1 MAGALAQRMKK
12 TGRLGAAYFCRHND
26 GTRND
31 PRNLLGT
38 IACQLCDCNS
48 EYSSRMGGEDG
59 VKMFLANSS
68 LGIQELCT
76 KLLEEPL
83 SKCSPFQR
91 KLVVIDALDETEY
104 KSREDFICLI
114 KERFLWLPEWLVF
127 FITSRPE
134 DMLQSRLEKYN
145 PCVRIC
151 AGNSEQRSVYWEHEQ
166 DIQRFLESRVD
177 FSRLPYSAEDVTKL
191 CNGLFLHAFYIA
203 KELNGLLRLGKIGKL
218 SVLLPGDLDDFF
230 QKNLQRVHGKVGADL
245 YSKLLGC
252 IITAPFPLP
261 VSFISFVLCSEM
273 SDLDEQEV
281 IDAVSQFVVMQ
292 KTVTFLHNL
301 IPTWLKNKTKAKKLY
316 IDKKC
321 ASEYLRGIFK
331 EILSAV
337 VNNVEARPFVT
348 SELRAFVVCF
358 GGRFLCQHGEKDSLK
373 LVFSCL
379 TSYHFL
385 EERIRSGRM
394 GIYHLLKDLHLA
406 ASSLGVD
413 EEHEKFILQE
423 ISLAIEGDVHVLV
436 ESPHLL
442 HSCIR
447 NAADVVLRNVTIPQ
461 VSAACLRVEWKVCDN
476 SIHEILSECSC
487 FATAS
492 DTNTV
497 AVASGRSLLFVDV
510 SQLQIVGGPFEISQ
524 DTIARIVNLE
534 FYSDDKFVFFG
545 RLDKWF
551 SVQRKCVEDFPQFSG
566 NVVHYE
572 WGFIIPY
579 SQYIV
584 VKRNLLPFPLLCT
597 HRCIRELLALWA
609 IREIVEC
616 REEIRTCSFDYVLN
630 KTYLNATKVRIGR
643 QTRRLLKFLGVDLK
657 LRDADETLAPEDPIC
672 YYCCRLKELTKANEE
687 SCLASVRHLIIELYP
702 VIYRYQVWNLQT
714 GRSLLEDVFQ
724 QEVELNSFTYFCHLT
739 TAFDDWKIAMKYS
752 VVDRP
757 VSVCNIAVTAVL
769 SSLRLELDPMLY
781 LGQLVTRVDQL
792 STKLGFPLQ
801 LEDYGREVVQ
811 WMRRMRFGVLK
822 KKEEQRYRETAQEL
836 DELIEMSQNLTR
848 EEEIVLN
855 QKLELIPFR
864 SLCPEFPISLLDY
877 LFKSDCLT
885 RFPKGFLNLF
895 DNNNLFA
902 FGLSPGQKWIVTH
915 TSDCFGKKE
924 IEVKEFRGNKVY
936 TIACE
941 RFTFTNDDL
950 FLIYTTNS
958 GSLHALSLQ
967 KGIVYTSVSGRDLVS
982 LTTKGQ
988 FGYLF
993 RRGLEDKAVFLTNIF
1008 SPLKFFPRVHV
1019 KKPGL
1024 DRFIAVNFISSD
1036 TLLAAS
1042 SDSTF
1047 TLWKLTE
1054 DKMHATFKSVPEL
1067 YSKSAGAAERPSVTK
1082 KCVFS
1087 LDGKLIAFQ
1096 QETRI
1101 DLHCASES
1109 GGFHCTVFE
1118 AECGVTDACVK
1129 FSADGSLLLIC
1140 IQGYLPR
1147 PHFYVW
1153 DVRKQVMC
1161 DSFKSPGLLTVDC
1174 FCLSSDADKLVLCGG
1189 YYEIEIWEFNKH
1201 PCRRLLKTL
1210 EVERFY
1216 RSVSFSQCT
1225 VSLDNEL
1232 LVCCIGNL
1240 IYLYSLS
1247 VANVHSSRRIL
1258 QGHLGKIEFCR
1269 FLKVN
1274 RYLISYA
1281 VDGMVFLWD
1290 LTESKAIAFTR
1301 IKQGEEKIASMA
1313 LSPEEDRLVCFFT
1326 SDRVCIIELCKLE
1339 SALSPMTKGKVGTT
1353 ERTVQPTKRIT
1364 STANTPTSSLE
1375 DYKSETSKN
1384 SDLEEDFYDIP
1395 EDYFFESDESD

>member
-1 MAGALAQRMKK
+1 MKK
-12 TGRLGAAYFCRHND
+12 TGRLAAAYFCRHND

-59 VKMFLANSS
+59 VKMFLANSG
-68 LGIQELCT
+68 LGVQELCT

-83 SKCSPFQR
+83 SMCSTLQR

-114 KERFLWLPEWLVF
+114 KDRFPRFPKQLVF

-245 YSKLLGC
+245 YRKLLGC

-301 IPTWLKNKTKAKKLY
+301 IPAWLTNKRKAKKLY

-331 EILSAV
+331 EILSAI
-337 VNNVEARPFVT
+337 VNNVEARPVV
-348 SELRAFVVCF
+348 SELRAFVVRF

-373 LVFSCL
+373 LVFRCL

-385 EERIRSGRM
+385 EERIRSGKM
-394 GIYHLLKDLHLA
+394 GIYHLIKDLHLA
-406 ASSLGVD
+406 ARSFGVE

-447 NAADVVLRNVTIPQ
+447 NASDVVLRNVTIPQ

-476 SIHEILSECSC
+476 SIQEILSECSC

-572 WGFIIPY
+572 WGFLIPY

-584 VKRNLLPFPLLCT
+584 VKRNQLPFPLLYT
-597 HRCIRELLALWA
+597 QRCIRELLALWA
-609 IREIVEC
+609 IREIDEC
-616 REEIRTCSFDYVLN
+616 REEIRTCSFDDVL
-630 KTYLNATKVRIGR
+630 KQTYKNTTEIRIGR
-643 QTRRLLKFLGVDLK
+643 QTRRLLELLGVDLK
-657 LRDADETLAPEDPIC
+657 LHDCADETLASEDPIC
-672 YYCCRLKELTKANEE
+672 YYCCRLKELTKADEE
-687 SCLASVRHLIIELYP
+687 SCLASVRRLIIELYS

-757 VSVCNIAVTAVL
+757 VSVCNIAVTAAL
-769 SSLRLELDPMLY
+769 SSLRLELDPMVY
-781 LGQLVTRVDQL
+781 LGQLVTRVDEL

-801 LEDYGREVVQ
+801 LEDYEREVVQ

-822 KKEEQRYRETAQEL
+822 KKEEQRFRETAQEL

-848 EEEIVLN
+848 EGEIVLN
-855 QKLELIPFR
+855 QKLKLIPFR

-877 LFKSDCLT
+877 LFKSDSLT
-885 RFPKGFLNLF
+885 RFPKGLLNLF
-895 DNNNLFA
+895 GNNNLFA
-902 FGLSPGQKWIVTH
+902 FGLSPGQKWIVMNGLNKITV
-915 TSDCFGKKE
+915 KK
-924 IEVKEFRGNKVY
+924 FRGNEVY
-936 TIACE
+936 RIKCE

-950 FLIYTTNS
+950 FLIYTTDS
-958 GSLHALSLQ
+958 GSLHVLSL
-967 KGIVYTSVSGRDLVS
+967 KKDIVYTSVSDRDLFS
-982 LTTKGQ
+982 FTTKGQ

-993 RRGLEDKAVFLTNIF
+993 RKGLEDKAVFLTNMF
-1008 SPLKFFPRVHV
+1008 TPLKFFPRVHV

-1036 TLLAAS
+1036 TLLAVS

-1054 DKMHATFKSVPEL
+1054 DKVHATFKSVPEL
-1067 YSKSAGAAERPSVTK
+1067 YSKTAGAAANPSVTK
-1082 KCVFS
+1082 ECVFS
-1087 LDGKLIAFQ
+1087 PDGKLIAFQ

-1101 DLHCASES
+1101 DLHCASEFS
-1109 GGFHCTVFE
+1109 GFHCTVFE
-1118 AECGVTDACVK
+1118 AECGVTDASVK
-1129 FSADGSLLLIC
+1129 FSADSGLLLIC
-1140 IQGYLPR
+1140 IQERLPR
-1147 PHFYVW
+1147 PRFYVW

-1161 DSFKSPGLLTVDC
+1161 ESFKSPGLRTVDC
-1174 FCLSSDADKLVLCGG
+1174 FCLSSDADKLILCGG
-1189 YYEIEIWEFNKH
+1189 YYEIEIWEFNKR
-1201 PCRRLLKTL
+1201 PCRLLKTL

-1216 RSVSFSQCT
+1216 KSVSFSQCT

-1232 LVCCIGNL
+1232 LVCCFGNL

-1301 IKQGEEKIASMA
+1301 IEQGKEKIVSMA
-1313 LSPEEDRLVCFFT
+1313 LSPEEDRLLCFFT
-1326 SDRVCIIELCKLE
+1326 TDQVCVIELCKLE
-1339 SALSPMTKGKVGTT
+1339 SALSSMKKGKVGTT
-1353 ERTVQPTKRIT
+1353 KPTLQPTKKIPLT
-1364 STANTPTSSLE
+1364 VNIPTSSLQ
-1375 DYKSETSKN
+1375 DYKSETSIN

-1395 EDYFFESDESD
+1395 EDYFCESDESD

>member
-48 EYSSRMGGEDG
+48 ESSSRMGGEDG

-68 LGIQELCT
+68 LGVQELCT

-114 KERFLWLPEWLVF
+114 KERFPRFPKQLVF

-145 PCVRIC
+145 LFVRIC
-151 AGNSEQRSVYWEHEQ
+151 AGNSEQRSLYWEHEQ

-218 SVLLPGDLDDFF
+218 SVLLPGDMDDFF
-230 QKNLQRVHGKVGADL
+230 PKNLQRVHGKVGADL

-252 IITAPFPLP
+252 IITAPSPVP

-301 IPTWLKNKTKAKKLY
+301 IPAWLTNKRKAKKLY

-321 ASEYLRGIFK
+321 ASEYLISVFK

-337 VNNVEARPFVT
+337 VNNVEARPVV
-348 SELRAFVVCF
+348 SELRAFVVRF
-358 GGRFLCQHGEKDSLK
+358 GGRFLCQHREKDLLK

-379 TSYHFL
+379 TSYCFL

-394 GIYHLLKDLHLA
+394 GIYQLLKDLQLA
-406 ASSLGVD
+406 VSSLGV
-413 EEHEKFILQE
+413 EKEHEKFILQE

-436 ESPHLL
+436 ESPHILR
-442 HSCIR
+442 STTR
-447 NAADVVLRNVTIPQ
+447 NASGVVQESVVIALLP
-461 VSAACLRVEWKVCDN
+461 AACLCVEWQVCDY
-476 SIHEILSECSC
+476 SVQEIISEYSC
-487 FATAS
+487 FTTAS
-492 DTNTV
+492 DKKTV
-497 AVASGRSLLFVDV
+497 AMACGRSLLFVDV

-524 DTIARIVNLE
+524 DTVARIVNLE
-534 FYSDDKFVFFG
+534 FYLDDKFVFFG
-545 RLDKWF
+545 RRDKWF
-551 SVQRKCVEDFPQFSG
+551 SVERGCVED
-566 NVVHYE
+566 
-572 WGFIIPY
+572 
-579 SQYIV
+579 
-584 VKRNLLPFPLLCT
+584 LPP
-597 HRCIRELLALWA
+597 
-609 IREIVEC
+609 
-616 REEIRTCSFDYVLN
+616 
-630 KTYLNATKVRIGR
+630 
-643 QTRRLLKFLGVDLK
+643 
-657 LRDADETLAPEDPIC
+657 P
-672 YYCCRLKELTKANEE
+672 
-687 SCLASVRHLIIELYP
+687 
-702 VIYRYQVWNLQT
+702 
-714 GRSLLEDVFQ
+714 
-724 QEVELNSFTYFCHLT
+724 
-739 TAFDDWKIAMKYS
+739 
-752 VVDRP
+752 
-757 VSVCNIAVTAVL
+757 
-769 SSLRLELDPMLY
+769 
-781 LGQLVTRVDQL
+781 
-792 STKLGFPLQ
+792 
-801 LEDYGREVVQ
+801 
-811 WMRRMRFGVLK
+811 
-822 KKEEQRYRETAQEL
+822 
-836 DELIEMSQNLTR
+836 
-848 EEEIVLN
+848 
-855 QKLELIPFR
+855 
-864 SLCPEFPISLLDY
+864 CPESLISVIDY
-877 LFKSDCLT
+877 SSKSDRLM
-885 RFPKGFLNLF
+885 RKDGDF
-895 DNNNLFA
+895 D
-902 FGLSPGQKWIVTH
+902 LSPGQKWMVTH
-915 TSDCFGKKE
+915 YSYCDKERIRVKKFGGGNVYIIKE
-924 IEVKEFRGNKVY
+924 
-936 TIACE
+936 CE

-950 FLIYTTNS
+950 FLIYTLPDS

-967 KGIVYTSVSGRDLVS
+967 NGIDYTSVSGRDLVS

-993 RRGLEDKAVFLTNIF
+993 RSRFEDKAVFLTDMF
-1008 SPLKFFPRVHV
+1008 SPFKSFPRLHV
-1019 KKPGL
+1019 TKPGL
-1024 DRFIAVNFISSD
+1024 DRFIAVSFISSD
-1036 TLLAAS
+1036 TVLAVT

-1054 DKMHATFKSVPEL
+1054 DKIYATFESIPEL
-1067 YSKSAGAAERPSVTK
+1067 YLKSAGAAERAFFTK

-1118 AECGVTDACVK
+1118 AESGVTDACVK
-1129 FSADGSLLLIC
+1129 FSADGGLLLIC
-1140 IQGYLPR
+1140 IQENLPR

-1174 FCLSSDADKLVLCGG
+1174 ICLSSDADKLVLCGG
-1189 YYEIEIWEFNKH
+1189 YYEIEIWEVNKH
-1201 PCRRLLKTL
+1201 PCRLLKTL

-1216 RSVSFSQCT
+1216 KSVRFSQCT
-1225 VSLDNEL
+1225 VSLDNKL

-1240 IYLYSLS
+1240 IHLYSLS

-1258 QGHLGKIEFCR
+1258 QGHVGKIEFYR

-1290 LTESKAIAFTR
+1290 LTESKPITFTR

-1313 LSPEEDRLVCFFT
+1313 LSPEEDRLVCFFN
-1326 SDRVCIIELCKLE
+1326 SDQVCVIKLCKLE
-1339 SALSPMTKGKVGTT
+1339 SALSSMTKGKVGTT
-1353 ERTVQPTKRIT
+1353 KPTLQPTKKIPL
-1364 STANTPTSSLE
+1364 TANIPTSSLE
-1375 DYKSETSKN
+1375 DYKSETSIN
-1384 SDLEEDFYDIP
+1384 SDLEEDFYDIS
-1395 EDYFFESDESD
+1395 EDYFCESDESE

>member
-12 TGRLGAAYFCRHND
+12 TGHLGAAYFCRHND
-26 GTRND
+26 STRNY

-68 LGIQELCT
+68 LGVQELCT

-83 SKCSPFQR
+83 SMCSTLQR

-114 KERFLWLPEWLVF
+114 KDRFPRFPKQLVF

-151 AGNSEQRSVYWEHEQ
+151 AGNSEQRSLYWEHEQ

-218 SVLLPGDLDDFF
+218 SVLLPGDMDDFF

-252 IITAPFPLP
+252 IITAPSPLP
-261 VSFISFVLCSEM
+261 VSFISFVLCSEV

-301 IPTWLKNKTKAKKLY
+301 IPAWLTNKRKAKKLY

-337 VNNVEARPFVT
+337 VNNVEARPVVT
-348 SELRAFVVCF
+348 SELRAFVVRF

-379 TSYHFL
+379 TSYCFL

-394 GIYHLLKDLHLA
+394 GIYHLLKDLQLA
-406 ASSLGVD
+406 ASSLGV
-413 EEHEKFILQE
+413 EKEHEKFILQE

-442 HSCIR
+442 RSTIR
-447 NAADVVLRNVTIPQ
+447 NASDVVQESVLITQ
-461 VSAACLRVEWKVCDN
+461 LSAACLRVEWQVCDY
-476 SIHEILSECSC
+476 SVQEIISQCSC

-492 DTNTV
+492 DKKTV
-497 AVASGRSLLFVDV
+497 AMACGRSLLFVDV
-510 SQLQIVGGPFEISQ
+510 SQLQIVGGPFEISR
-524 DTIARIVNLE
+524 DTVARIVNLE
-534 FYSDDKFVFFG
+534 FYLDDKFVFFG
-545 RLDKWF
+545 RRDKWF
-551 SVQRKCVEDFPQFSG
+551 SVERGCVEDFPPPCS
-566 NVVHYE
+566 E
-572 WGFIIPY
+572 SLISLIDY
-579 SQYIV
+579 SS
-584 VKRNLLPFPLLCT
+584 K
-597 HRCIRELLALWA
+597 
-609 IREIVEC
+609 
-616 REEIRTCSFDYVLN
+616 SD
-630 KTYLNATKVRIGR
+630 
-643 QTRRLLKFLGVDLK
+643 RLMRKDG
-657 LRDADETLAPEDPIC
+657 
-672 YYCCRLKELTKANEE
+672 
-687 SCLASVRHLIIELYP
+687 
-702 VIYRYQVWNLQT
+702 
-714 GRSLLEDVFQ
+714 
-724 QEVELNSFTYFCHLT
+724 
-739 TAFDDWKIAMKYS
+739 AFD
-752 VVDRP
+752 
-757 VSVCNIAVTAVL
+757 
-769 SSLRLELDPMLY
+769 
-781 LGQLVTRVDQL
+781 
-792 STKLGFPLQ
+792 
-801 LEDYGREVVQ
+801 
-811 WMRRMRFGVLK
+811 
-822 KKEEQRYRETAQEL
+822 
-836 DELIEMSQNLTR
+836 
-848 EEEIVLN
+848 
-855 QKLELIPFR
+855 
-864 SLCPEFPISLLDY
+864 
-877 LFKSDCLT
+877 
-885 RFPKGFLNLF
+885 
-895 DNNNLFA
+895 
-902 FGLSPGQKWIVTH
+902 LSPGQKWMFTH
-915 TSDCFGKKE
+915 YSSFGKKR
-924 IEVKEFRGNKVY
+924 ISVKKFGGGNVWVDKE
-936 TIACE
+936 CK

-950 FLIYTTNS
+950 FLIYTLRDS

-967 KGIVYTSVSGRDLVS
+967 NGIDYTSVSGHDLVS
-982 LTTKGQ
+982 FTTKGQ

-993 RRGLEDKAVFLTNIF
+993 RSRFEDKAVFLTDIF
-1008 SPLKFFPRVHV
+1008 SPVKSFPRLHV
-1019 KKPGL
+1019 TKPDL
-1024 DRFIAVNFISSD
+1024 DRFIAVSFISSD
-1036 TLLAAS
+1036 TVLAVT

-1054 DKMHATFKSVPEL
+1054 GKIYATFESIPERYL
-1067 YSKSAGAAERPSVTK
+1067 KSAGAAERPFVTK

-1109 GGFHCTVFE
+1109 SGFHCTVFE
-1118 AECGVTDACVK
+1118 AESGVTDACVK
-1129 FSADGSLLLIC
+1129 FSADGGLLLIC
-1140 IQGYLPR
+1140 ILENLKR
-1147 PHFYVW
+1147 PLFYVW
-1153 DVRKQVMC
+1153 DVRKQVKC
-1161 DSFKSPGLLTVDC
+1161 DSFKSPGIPTVDC

-1201 PCRRLLKTL
+1201 PCRLLKTL

-1216 RSVSFSQCT
+1216 KSVRFSQCT
-1225 VSLDNEL
+1225 ISLDNEL

-1247 VANVHSSRRIL
+1247 VANVHSSRQIL
-1258 QGHLGKIEFCR
+1258 RGHLGKIEFCR

-1301 IKQGEEKIASMA
+1301 IKQREEKIASMA

-1364 STANTPTSSLE
+1364 STANIPTSSLE
-1375 DYKSETSKN
+1375 DYKSETSTN
-1384 SDLEEDFYDIP
+1384 SDLEEDFYDLP
-1395 EDYFFESDESD
+1395 EDYFYESDESD

>member
-48 EYSSRMGGEDG
+48 ESSSRMGGEDG

-68 LGIQELCT
+68 LGVQELCT

-114 KERFLWLPEWLVF
+114 KERFPRFPKQLVF

-145 PCVRIC
+145 LFVRIC
-151 AGNSEQRSVYWEHEQ
+151 AGNSEQRSLYWEHEQ

-218 SVLLPGDLDDFF
+218 SVLLPGDMDDFF
-230 QKNLQRVHGKVGADL
+230 PKNLQRVHGKVGADL

-252 IITAPFPLP
+252 IITAPSPLP

-301 IPTWLKNKTKAKKLY
+301 IPAWLTNKRKAKKLY

-321 ASEYLRGIFK
+321 ASEYLISVFK

-337 VNNVEARPFVT
+337 VNNVEARPVV
-348 SELRAFVVCF
+348 SELRAFVVRF
-358 GGRFLCQHGEKDSLK
+358 GGRFLCQHREKDLLK

-379 TSYHFL
+379 TSYCFL

-394 GIYHLLKDLHLA
+394 GIYQLLKDLQLA
-406 ASSLGVD
+406 VSSLGV
-413 EEHEKFILQE
+413 EKEHEKFILQE

-436 ESPHLL
+436 ESPHILR
-442 HSCIR
+442 STTR
-447 NAADVVLRNVTIPQ
+447 NASGVVQESVVIALLP
-461 VSAACLRVEWKVCDN
+461 AACLCVEWQVCDY
-476 SIHEILSECSC
+476 SVQEIISEYSC
-487 FATAS
+487 FTTAS
-492 DTNTV
+492 DKKTV
-497 AVASGRSLLFVDV
+497 AMACGRSLLFVDV

-524 DTIARIVNLE
+524 DTVARIVNLE
-534 FYSDDKFVFFG
+534 FYLDDKFVFFG
-545 RLDKWF
+545 RRDKWF
-551 SVQRKCVEDFPQFSG
+551 SVERGCVED
-566 NVVHYE
+566 
-572 WGFIIPY
+572 
-579 SQYIV
+579 
-584 VKRNLLPFPLLCT
+584 LPP
-597 HRCIRELLALWA
+597 
-609 IREIVEC
+609 
-616 REEIRTCSFDYVLN
+616 
-630 KTYLNATKVRIGR
+630 
-643 QTRRLLKFLGVDLK
+643 
-657 LRDADETLAPEDPIC
+657 P
-672 YYCCRLKELTKANEE
+672 
-687 SCLASVRHLIIELYP
+687 
-702 VIYRYQVWNLQT
+702 
-714 GRSLLEDVFQ
+714 
-724 QEVELNSFTYFCHLT
+724 
-739 TAFDDWKIAMKYS
+739 
-752 VVDRP
+752 
-757 VSVCNIAVTAVL
+757 
-769 SSLRLELDPMLY
+769 
-781 LGQLVTRVDQL
+781 
-792 STKLGFPLQ
+792 
-801 LEDYGREVVQ
+801 
-811 WMRRMRFGVLK
+811 
-822 KKEEQRYRETAQEL
+822 
-836 DELIEMSQNLTR
+836 
-848 EEEIVLN
+848 
-855 QKLELIPFR
+855 
-864 SLCPEFPISLLDY
+864 CPESLISVIDY
-877 LFKSDCLT
+877 SSKSDRLM
-885 RFPKGFLNLF
+885 RKDGDF
-895 DNNNLFA
+895 D
-902 FGLSPGQKWIVTH
+902 LSPGQKWMVTH
-915 TSDCFGKKE
+915 YSYCDKERIRVKKFGGGNVYIIKE
-924 IEVKEFRGNKVY
+924 
-936 TIACE
+936 CE

-950 FLIYTTNS
+950 FLIYTLPDS

-967 KGIVYTSVSGRDLVS
+967 NGIDYTSVSGRDLVS

-993 RRGLEDKAVFLTNIF
+993 RSRFEDKAVFLTDMF
-1008 SPLKFFPRVHV
+1008 SPFKSFPRLHV
-1019 KKPGL
+1019 TKPGL
-1024 DRFIAVNFISSD
+1024 DRFIAVSFISSD
-1036 TLLAAS
+1036 TVLAVT

-1054 DKMHATFKSVPEL
+1054 DKIYATFESIPEL
-1067 YSKSAGAAERPSVTK
+1067 YLKSAGAAERAFVTK

-1118 AECGVTDACVK
+1118 AESGVTDACVK
-1129 FSADGSLLLIC
+1129 FSADGGLLLIC
-1140 IQGYLPR
+1140 IQENLPR

-1174 FCLSSDADKLVLCGG
+1174 ICLSSDADKLVLCGG
-1189 YYEIEIWEFNKH
+1189 YYEIEIWEVNKH
-1201 PCRRLLKTL
+1201 PCRLLKTL

-1216 RSVSFSQCT
+1216 KSVRFSQCT

-1240 IYLYSLS
+1240 IFLYSLS

-1258 QGHLGKIEFCR
+1258 HGHLGKIEFCR

-1301 IKQGEEKIASMA
+1301 IKQGKEKIASMA
-1313 LSPEEDRLVCFFT
+1313 LSPEEDRLLCFFT
-1326 SDRVCIIELCKLE
+1326 TDQVCVIKLCKLE
-1339 SALSPMTKGKVGTT
+1339 SALSSMTKGKVGTT
-1353 ERTVQPTKRIT
+1353 KPTLQPTKKIPL
-1364 STANTPTSSLE
+1364 TANIPTSSLE
-1375 DYKSETSKN
+1375 DYKSETSIN
-1384 SDLEEDFYDIP
+1384 SDLEEDFYDIS
-1395 EDYFFESDESD
+1395 EDYFCESDESE

>member
-12 TGRLGAAYFCRHND
+12 TRRLGAAYFCRHND

-68 LGIQELCT
+68 LGVQELCT

-83 SKCSPFQR
+83 SMCSTLQR

-114 KERFLWLPEWLVF
+114 KERFPRLPEWLVF

-151 AGNSEQRSVYWEHEQ
+151 AGNSEQRSLYWEHEQ
-166 DIQRFLESRVD
+166 DIQRFLESTVD
-177 FSRLPYSAEDVTKL
+177 FSRLPYSVEDVKKL

-203 KELNGLLRLGKIGKL
+203 KELNGLLLLGKIGKL
-218 SVLLPGDLDDFF
+218 SVLLPGDVDDFF
-230 QKNLQRVHGKVGADL
+230 QKNLQRVHDKVGADL

-252 IITAPFPLP
+252 IITAPSPLP
-261 VSFISFVLCSEM
+261 VSFISFVLCSEK

-301 IPTWLKNKTKAKKLY
+301 IPAWLTNKPKAKKLY

-321 ASEYLRGIFK
+321 ASEYLRNIFK

-337 VNNVEARPFVT
+337 VNNVEARPVV
-348 SELRAFVVCF
+348 SELRAFVVHF
-358 GGRFLCQHGEKDSLK
+358 GVRFLCQHGEKDSLK

-394 GIYHLLKDLHLA
+394 GIYHLLKDLQLS
-406 ASSLGVD
+406 ASSLGV
-413 EEHEKFILQE
+413 EKEHGKFILQE

-436 ESPHLL
+436 ENPHLL
-442 HSCIR
+442 RSTIR
-447 NAADVVLRNVTIPQ
+447 NASDVVQESVLIAQ
-461 VSAACLRVEWKVCDN
+461 LSAACLRVEWQVCDY
-476 SIHEILSECSC
+476 SVQEIISECSC

-492 DTNTV
+492 DKKTV
-497 AVASGRSLLFVDV
+497 AVACGRSLLFVDV
-510 SQLQIVGGPFEISQ
+510 SQLLIVGGPFEISQ

-534 FYSDDKFVFFG
+534 FYSRDNKFVFFG
-545 RLDKWF
+545 RMDKWF
-551 SVQRKCVEDFPQFSG
+551 SVERGCVEDFPQFLATG
-566 NVVHYE
+566 NVHYP
-572 WGFIIPY
+572 G
-579 SQYIV
+579 
-584 VKRNLLPFPLLCT
+584 KR
-597 HRCIRELLALWA
+597 
-609 IREIVEC
+609 VEEHS
-616 REEIRTCSFDYVLN
+616 R
-630 KTYLNATKVRIGR
+630 
-643 QTRRLLKFLGVDLK
+643 
-657 LRDADETLAPEDPIC
+657 
-672 YYCCRLKELTKANEE
+672 
-687 SCLASVRHLIIELYP
+687 
-702 VIYRYQVWNLQT
+702 
-714 GRSLLEDVFQ
+714 
-724 QEVELNSFTYFCHLT
+724 
-739 TAFDDWKIAMKYS
+739 
-752 VVDRP
+752 
-757 VSVCNIAVTAVL
+757 
-769 SSLRLELDPMLY
+769 
-781 LGQLVTRVDQL
+781 
-792 STKLGFPLQ
+792 KLGFF
-801 LEDYGREVVQ
+801 Q
-811 WMRRMRFGVLK
+811 WMRDMRFWILK
-822 KKEEQRYRETAQEL
+822 KKEE
-836 DELIEMSQNLTR
+836 
-848 EEEIVLN
+848 
-855 QKLELIPFR
+855 PP
-864 SLCPEFPISLLDY
+864 CHEFPISLMDY
-877 LFKSDCLT
+877 LNESDCLT
-885 RFPKGFLNLF
+885 RKDG
-895 DNNNLFA
+895 A

-915 TSDCFGKKE
+915 YPYYDKKG
-924 IEVKEFRGNKVY
+924 IKVREFRGTKVY
-936 TIACE
+936 KINECE
-941 RFTFTNDDL
+941 SFTFTNDDL
-950 FLIYTTNS
+950 FLIYTLPDS
-958 GSLHALSLQ
+958 GSLHGLSLQ
-967 KGIVYTSVSGRDLVS
+967 KDIDYTSVSDRDLVS

-988 FGYLF
+988 FYCLF
-993 RRGLEDKAVFLTNIF
+993 RRELEDKAVFLTNIF
-1008 SPLKFFPRVHV
+1008 SPLKFFARVHV
-1019 KKPGL
+1019 KKPGFE
-1024 DRFIAVNFISSD
+1024 RFIAVRFISSD
-1036 TLLAAS
+1036 TLLDNS

-1047 TLWKLTE
+1047 TLWKLTK
-1054 DKMHATFKSVPEL
+1054 DKVHATFESVPERYL
-1067 YSKSAGAAERPSVTK
+1067 KSAGAAERPLVTT

-1096 QETRI
+1096 LETRI
-1101 DLHCASES
+1101 DLHYASECT
-1109 GGFHCTVFE
+1109 GFHCTVFE
-1118 AECGVTDACVK
+1118 AESGVTDACVK
-1129 FSADGSLLLIC
+1129 FSADGDLLLIC
-1140 IQGYLPR
+1140 IQENSKR
-1147 PHFYVW
+1147 PLFYVW

-1161 DSFKSPGLLTVDC
+1161 ESFKSPGLLTVDC

-1189 YYEIEIWEFNKH
+1189 DYEIEIWAFNKH
-1201 PCRRLLKTL
+1201 PCRLLKTL
-1210 EVERFY
+1210 GVERSY
-1216 RSVSFSQCT
+1216 KSVRFSQCT

-1301 IKQGEEKIASMA
+1301 IKQGKEKIVSMA

-1326 SDRVCIIELCKLE
+1326 SDRVCIIKLCKLE

-1353 ERTVQPTKRIT
+1353 ERTVQLTK
-1364 STANTPTSSLE
+1364 SVPLTANIPTLSFE
-1375 DYKSETSKN
+1375 DYKSETSTN
-1384 SDLEEDFYDIP
+1384 SDLEEDFYDLS

>member
-1 MAGALAQRMKK
+1 MKK
-12 TGRLGAAYFCRHND
+12 TGRLAAAYFCRHND

-68 LGIQELCT
+68 LGVQELCT

-114 KERFLWLPEWLVF
+114 KDRFPRFPKQLVF

-151 AGNSEQRSVYWEHEQ
+151 AGNSEQRSLYWEHEQ

-203 KELNGLLRLGKIGKL
+203 KE
-218 SVLLPGDLDDFF
+218 
-230 QKNLQRVHGKVGADL
+230 VGADL

-252 IITAPFPLP
+252 IITAPSPLP

-281 IDAVSQFVVMQ
+281 MDAVSQFVVMQ

-301 IPTWLKNKTKAKKLY
+301 IPAWLTNKRKAKQLY

-337 VNNVEARPFVT
+337 VNNVEARPVVT

-373 LVFSCL
+373 LVFRCL

-394 GIYHLLKDLHLA
+394 GIYHLIKDLHLA
-406 ASSLGVD
+406 ASSFGVE

-447 NAADVVLRNVTIPQ
+447 NASDIVLRNVTIPQ

-476 SIHEILSECSC
+476 SIQEILSECSC

-584 VKRNLLPFPLLCT
+584 VKRNLLPFPLLYT

-609 IREIVEC
+609 IREIDGC
-616 REEIRTCSFDYVLN
+616 REEIRTCSFDDVLN
-630 KTYLNATKVRIGR
+630 NTYETTTKIRIGR
-643 QTRRLLKFLGVDLK
+643 QTRRLLEFLGVDLK
-657 LRDADETLAPEDPIC
+657 LRIRDADETLD
-672 YYCCRLKELTKANEE
+672 
-687 SCLASVRHLIIELYP
+687 
-702 VIYRYQVWNLQT
+702 
-714 GRSLLEDVFQ
+714 RS
-724 QEVELNSFTYFCHLT
+724 
-739 TAFDDWKIAMKYS
+739 
-752 VVDRP
+752 
-757 VSVCNIAVTAVL
+757 
-769 SSLRLELDPMLY
+769 Y
-781 LGQLVTRVDQL
+781 L
-792 STKLGFPLQ
+792 
-801 LEDYGREVVQ
+801 
-811 WMRRMRFGVLK
+811 
-822 KKEEQRYRETAQEL
+822 
-836 DELIEMSQNLTR
+836 
-848 EEEIVLN
+848 
-855 QKLELIPFR
+855 
-864 SLCPEFPISLLDY
+864 
-877 LFKSDCLT
+877 
-885 RFPKGFLNLF
+885 
-895 DNNNLFA
+895 
-902 FGLSPGQKWIVTH
+902 
-915 TSDCFGKKE
+915 
-924 IEVKEFRGNKVY
+924 
-936 TIACE
+936 
-941 RFTFTNDDL
+941 
-950 FLIYTTNS
+950 
-958 GSLHALSLQ
+958 
-967 KGIVYTSVSGRDLVS
+967 
-982 LTTKGQ
+982 
-988 FGYLF
+988 
-993 RRGLEDKAVFLTNIF
+993 
-1008 SPLKFFPRVHV
+1008 
-1019 KKPGL
+1019 
-1024 DRFIAVNFISSD
+1024 
-1036 TLLAAS
+1036 
-1042 SDSTF
+1042 
-1047 TLWKLTE
+1047 
-1054 DKMHATFKSVPEL
+1054 
-1067 YSKSAGAAERPSVTK
+1067 
-1082 KCVFS
+1082 
-1087 LDGKLIAFQ
+1087 
-1096 QETRI
+1096 
-1101 DLHCASES
+1101 
-1109 GGFHCTVFE
+1109 
-1118 AECGVTDACVK
+1118 
-1129 FSADGSLLLIC
+1129 SLLL
-1140 IQGYLPR
+1140 P
-1147 PHFYVW
+1147 
-1153 DVRKQVMC
+1153 
-1161 DSFKSPGLLTVDC
+1161 
-1174 FCLSSDADKLVLCGG
+1174 
-1189 YYEIEIWEFNKH
+1189 
-1201 PCRRLLKTL
+1201 
-1210 EVERFY
+1210 VERTNKSK
-1216 RSVSFSQCT
+1216 RRM
-1225 VSLDNEL
+1225 
-1232 LVCCIGNL
+1232 
-1240 IYLYSLS
+1240 LS
-1247 VANVHSSRRIL
+1247 CF
-1258 QGHLGKIEFCR
+1258 G
-1269 FLKVN
+1269 
-1274 RYLISYA
+1274 
-1281 VDGMVFLWD
+1281 
-1290 LTESKAIAFTR
+1290 
-1301 IKQGEEKIASMA
+1301 AS
-1313 LSPEEDRLVCFFT
+1313 P
-1326 SDRVCIIELCKLE
+1326 
-1339 SALSPMTKGKVGTT
+1339 
-1353 ERTVQPTKRIT
+1353 
-1364 STANTPTSSLE
+1364 
-1375 DYKSETSKN
+1375 Y
-1384 SDLEEDFYDIP
+1384 Y
-1395 EDYFFESDESD
+1395 

>member
-48 EYSSRMGGEDG
+48 ESSSRMGGEDG

-68 LGIQELCT
+68 LGVQELCT

-114 KERFLWLPEWLVF
+114 KERFPRFPKQLVF

-145 PCVRIC
+145 LFVRIC
-151 AGNSEQRSVYWEHEQ
+151 AGNSEQRSLYWEHEQ

-218 SVLLPGDLDDFF
+218 SVLLPGDMDDFF

-252 IITAPFPLP
+252 IITAPSPVP

-301 IPTWLKNKTKAKKLY
+301 IPAWLTNKRKTKKLY

-321 ASEYLRGIFK
+321 ASEYLISVFK

-337 VNNVEARPFVT
+337 VNNVEARPVV
-348 SELRAFVVCF
+348 SELRAFVVRF
-358 GGRFLCQHGEKDSLK
+358 GGRFLCQHREKDLLK

-379 TSYHFL
+379 TSYCFL

-394 GIYHLLKDLHLA
+394 GIYQLLKDLQLA
-406 ASSLGVD
+406 ASSLGV
-413 EEHEKFILQE
+413 EKEHEKFILQE

-442 HSCIR
+442 RSTIR
-447 NAADVVLRNVTIPQ
+447 NASGVVQESVVIALLP
-461 VSAACLRVEWKVCDN
+461 AACLCVEWQACDY
-476 SIHEILSECSC
+476 SVQEIISEYSC
-487 FATAS
+487 LATAS
-492 DTNTV
+492 DKKTV
-497 AVASGRSLLFVDV
+497 AMACGRSLLFVDV

-524 DTIARIVNLE
+524 DTVARIVNLE
-534 FYSDDKFVFFG
+534 FYLDDKFVFFG
-545 RLDKWF
+545 RRDKWF
-551 SVQRKCVEDFPQFSG
+551 SVERGCVED
-566 NVVHYE
+566 
-572 WGFIIPY
+572 
-579 SQYIV
+579 
-584 VKRNLLPFPLLCT
+584 LPP
-597 HRCIRELLALWA
+597 
-609 IREIVEC
+609 
-616 REEIRTCSFDYVLN
+616 
-630 KTYLNATKVRIGR
+630 
-643 QTRRLLKFLGVDLK
+643 
-657 LRDADETLAPEDPIC
+657 P
-672 YYCCRLKELTKANEE
+672 
-687 SCLASVRHLIIELYP
+687 
-702 VIYRYQVWNLQT
+702 
-714 GRSLLEDVFQ
+714 
-724 QEVELNSFTYFCHLT
+724 
-739 TAFDDWKIAMKYS
+739 
-752 VVDRP
+752 
-757 VSVCNIAVTAVL
+757 
-769 SSLRLELDPMLY
+769 
-781 LGQLVTRVDQL
+781 
-792 STKLGFPLQ
+792 
-801 LEDYGREVVQ
+801 
-811 WMRRMRFGVLK
+811 
-822 KKEEQRYRETAQEL
+822 
-836 DELIEMSQNLTR
+836 
-848 EEEIVLN
+848 
-855 QKLELIPFR
+855 
-864 SLCPEFPISLLDY
+864 CPESLISVIDY
-877 LFKSDCLT
+877 SSKSDRLM
-885 RFPKGFLNLF
+885 RKDGDF
-895 DNNNLFA
+895 D
-902 FGLSPGQKWIVTH
+902 LSPGQKWMVTH
-915 TSDCFGKKE
+915 YSYCDKERIRVKKFGGGNVYIIKE
-924 IEVKEFRGNKVY
+924 
-936 TIACE
+936 CE

-950 FLIYTTNS
+950 FLIYTQPDS

-967 KGIVYTSVSGRDLVS
+967 NGIDYTSVSGRDLVS

-993 RRGLEDKAVFLTNIF
+993 RSRFEDKA
-1008 SPLKFFPRVHV
+1008 
-1019 KKPGL
+1019 GL
-1024 DRFIAVNFISSD
+1024 DRFIAVSFISSD
-1036 TLLAAS
+1036 TVLAVT

-1054 DKMHATFKSVPEL
+1054 DKIYATFESIPEL
-1067 YSKSAGAAERPSVTK
+1067 YLKSAGAAERAFVTK

-1118 AECGVTDACVK
+1118 AESGVTDACVK
-1129 FSADGSLLLIC
+1129 FSADGGLLLIC
-1140 IQGYLPR
+1140 IQENLPR

-1174 FCLSSDADKLVLCGG
+1174 ICLSSDADKLVLCGG
-1189 YYEIEIWEFNKH
+1189 YYEIEIWEVNKH
-1201 PCRRLLKTL
+1201 PCRLLKTL

-1216 RSVSFSQCT
+1216 KSVRFSQCT
-1225 VSLDNEL
+1225 VSLDNKL

-1240 IYLYSLS
+1240 IHLYSLS

-1258 QGHLGKIEFCR
+1258 QGHVGKIEFYR

-1290 LTESKAIAFTR
+1290 LTESKPITFTR

-1313 LSPEEDRLVCFFT
+1313 LSPEEDRLVCFFN
-1326 SDRVCIIELCKLE
+1326 SDQVCVIKLCKLE
-1339 SALSPMTKGKVGTT
+1339 SALSSMTKGKVGTT
-1353 ERTVQPTKRIT
+1353 KPTLQPTKKIPL
-1364 STANTPTSSLE
+1364 TANIPTSSLE
-1375 DYKSETSKN
+1375 DYKSETSIN

-1395 EDYFFESDESD
+1395 EDYFCESDESD

>member
-1 MAGALAQRMKK
+1 MKK
-12 TGRLGAAYFCRHND
+12 TGRLAAAYFCRHND

-68 LGIQELCT
+68 LGVQELCT

-83 SKCSPFQR
+83 SKCSPFQH

-114 KERFLWLPEWLVF
+114 KDRFPRFPKQLVF

-151 AGNSEQRSVYWEHEQ
+151 AGNSEQRSLYWEHEQ

-301 IPTWLKNKTKAKKLY
+301 IPAWLTNKRKAKKLY

-331 EILSAV
+331 EILSAI
-337 VNNVEARPFVT
+337 VNNVEARPVV
-348 SELRAFVVCF
+348 SELRAFVVRF
-358 GGRFLCQHGEKDSLK
+358 GGRFLCQHGGKDSLK

-379 TSYHFL
+379 TSYCFL

-394 GIYHLLKDLHLA
+394 GIYHLLKDLQLA
-406 ASSLGVD
+406 ASSLGVE

-442 HSCIR
+442 RSTIR
-447 NAADVVLRNVTIPQ
+447 NASDVVQESVLIAQ
-461 VSAACLRVEWKVCDN
+461 LSGACLRVEWQVCDY
-476 SIHEILSECSC
+476 SVQEIISECSC

-492 DTNTV
+492 DNKTV
-497 AVASGRSLLFVDV
+497 AVARGRSLLFVDV

-524 DTIARIVNLE
+524 DTVARIVSLE
-534 FYSDDKFVFFG
+534 FYLDDKFVFFG

-551 SVQRKCVEDFPQFSG
+551 SVERGCVEDFPQFSATG
-566 NVVHYE
+566 DVHYQ
-572 WGFIIPY
+572 WGFIIPN

-584 VKRNLLPFPLLCT
+584 VKRNFLSFPLLYK
-597 HRCIRELLALWA
+597 HRCIRELLAVWA
-609 IREIVEC
+609 LREINEC
-616 REEIRTCSFDYVLN
+616 QEEMRTCSFYDVFFKAYKE
-630 KTYLNATKVRIGR
+630 KTYVRR
-643 QTRRLLKFLGVDLK
+643 QTWWLLEFLGVNSELCEGHKTFSPD
-657 LRDADETLAPEDPIC
+657 DPNC
-672 YYCCRLKELTKANEE
+672 YYCCRLKEIRTANQD
-687 SCLASVRHLIIELYP
+687 SRLAAVRHLIIELYP
-702 VIYRYQVWNLQT
+702 ILYRYQVWNLQT
-714 GRSLLEDVFQ
+714 GRCLLEDVFQ
-724 QEVELNSFTYFCHLT
+724 QEVELNSLTYFCHLT
-739 TAFDDWKIAMKYS
+739 TAFDDWEIAMKYS
-752 VVDRP
+752 VFNRS
-757 VSVCNIAVTAVL
+757 VSVCNIAVTTAL
-769 SSLRLELDPMLY
+769 SRFELDPMLY
-781 LGQLVTRVDQL
+781 LGKLKMRVGQL
-792 STKLGFPLQ
+792 SRKLGFSFEDVGTGLQ
-801 LEDYGREVVQ
+801 VVQ
-811 WMRRMRFGVLK
+811 WMRQMRFEVLK
-822 KKEEQRYRETAQEL
+822 KKEEQRYRETVQEL
-836 DELIEMSQNLTR
+836 DELIEMSQSLTR
-848 EEEIVLN
+848 EGEIMSKV
-855 QKLELIPFR
+855 IP
-864 SLCPEFPISLLDY
+864 SHLPHCPEFPISLLDY
-877 LFKSDCLT
+877 LFKSDCPT
-885 RFPKGFLNLF
+885 RFSKGFLSHF
-895 DNNNLFA
+895 GKDGA
-902 FGLSPGQKWIVTH
+902 FGLSPGQKWNVIHSSYYDEQGIRVRE
-915 TSDCFGKKE
+915 FGGSEVYE
-924 IEVKEFRGNKVY
+924 IDE
-936 TIACE
+936 CE

-950 FLIYTTNS
+950 FLIYTPK
-958 GSLHALSLQ
+958 GSSLKAFSLQ
-967 KGIVYTSVSGRDLVS
+967 KGIVYTSVSGRNLVS

-993 RRGLEDKAVFLTNIF
+993 RSRFEDKPVFLSNISSPFKF
-1008 SPLKFFPRVHV
+1008 SPRVQV

-1024 DRFIAVNFISSD
+1024 ERFIAVRFISSD
-1036 TLLAAS
+1036 TVQAVTS
-1042 SDSTF
+1042 HSTF

-1054 DKMHATFKSVPEL
+1054 DKIYATFESVPERYL
-1067 YSKSAGAAERPSVTK
+1067 KSAGAAERPLVTK

-1109 GGFHCTVFE
+1109 SGFHCTVFE

-1129 FSADGSLLLIC
+1129 FSADGGLLLIC
-1140 IQGYLPR
+1140 IQENLPR
-1147 PHFYVW
+1147 PYFYVW

-1161 DSFKSPGLLTVDC
+1161 ESFKSPGLRTVDC

-1201 PCRRLLKTL
+1201 PCRLLQTL

-1216 RSVSFSQCT
+1216 KSVRFSQCA

-1232 LVCCIGNL
+1232 LVCCFGNL

-1301 IKQGEEKIASMA
+1301 IKQGKEKIVSMA

-1353 ERTVQPTKRIT
+1353 ERTVLPTKSVP
-1364 STANTPTSSLE
+1364 STANIPTSSLE
-1375 DYKSETSKN
+1375 DYKSETSTN

>member
-1 MAGALAQRMKK
+1 MKK
-12 TGRLGAAYFCRHND
+12 TGGLGAAYFCRHD
-26 GTRND
+26 DRTRND

-68 LGIQELCT
+68 LGVQELCT

-83 SKCSPFQR
+83 SMCSTLQR

-114 KERFLWLPEWLVF
+114 KERFPRFPEWLVF

-145 PCVRIC
+145 LCVTIC
-151 AGNSEQRSVYWEHEQ
+151 AGNSEQRSLYWEHEQ
-166 DIQRFLESRVD
+166 DIQRFLESRLD

-203 KELNGLLRLGKIGKL
+203 KELNGLLRLGKIGNL
-218 SVLLPGDLDDFF
+218 SVLLPGDMDDFF
-230 QKNLQRVHGKVGADL
+230 RKNLQRVHDQVGADL

-252 IITAPFPLP
+252 IITAPSPLP

-273 SDLDEQEV
+273 SDHDEQEV
-281 IDAVSQFVVMQ
+281 IDAFSQFVVMQ

-301 IPTWLKNKTKAKKLY
+301 IPAWLTNKRKAKQLY

-379 TSYHFL
+379 TSYHVL

-394 GIYHLLKDLHLA
+394 GIYHLLKDLQEA
-406 ASSLGVD
+406 ASSLGVE

-423 ISLAIEGDVHVLV
+423 ISSAIECDEHVLV
-436 ESPHLL
+436 GSPQLL
-442 HSCIR
+442 RSTIR
-447 NAADVVLRNVTIPQ
+447 NAPDVVQESVLIPQ
-461 VSAACLRVEWKVCDN
+461 LSAACLRVEWKVCDN
-476 SIHEILSECSC
+476 SIQEILSKCSC

-492 DTNTV
+492 DTKTV
-497 AVASGRSLLFVDV
+497 AVASGHSLLFVDV

-524 DTIARIVNLE
+524 DTIARIVNLA

-566 NVVHYE
+566 KVVHYE

-584 VKRNLLPFPLLCT
+584 VKRNLLPFPLLYT
-597 HRCIRELLALWA
+597 QRCIRELLALWA
-609 IREIVEC
+609 IREIDEC
-616 REEIRTCSFDYVLN
+616 REEIRTCSFDDVF
-630 KTYLNATKVRIGR
+630 KQTYQNTTEIRIGR
-643 QTRRLLKFLGVDLK
+643 QTRRLLELLGVDLK
-657 LRDADETLAPEDPIC
+657 LNDCADETLAPDDPIC
-672 YYCCRLKELTKANEE
+672 YYCCRLKELTKADEE
-687 SCLASVRHLIIELYP
+687 SCLASVRLLIIKLYP
-702 VIYRYQVWNLQT
+702 VIYRYQVRNLQT

-739 TAFDDWKIAMKYS
+739 TAFDDWEIAMKSS

-757 VSVCNIAVTAVL
+757 VSVCNIAVTAAL
-769 SSLRLELDPMLY
+769 SGLRLELDPMLY
-781 LGQLVTRVDQL
+781 LGQLVTRVRQL
-792 STKLGFPLQ
+792 SGKLGLGLH
-801 LEDYGREVVQ
+801 LEDYELQVVQ
-811 WMRRMRFGVLK
+811 WMRRMRSGVLK
-822 KKEEQRYRETAQEL
+822 MKEEHRYRETAQEL
-836 DELIEMSQNLTR
+836 DELIEMSQNLTT
-848 EEEIVLN
+848 EGEIMLN
-855 QKLELIPFR
+855 RKFELIPFL
-864 SLCPEFPISLLDY
+864 SFSPEFPICLLDY

-895 DNNNLFA
+895 GNNVA
-902 FGLSPGQKWIVTH
+902 FGLSPGQKWIVTS
-915 TSDCFGKKE
+915 SDFKRIK
-924 IEVKEFRGNKVY
+924 VRNFRGNQYHAYEINCK
-936 TIACE
+936 

-950 FLIYTTNS
+950 FFIYTTDT
-958 GSLHALSLQ
+958 GSLHAFSLQ
-967 KGIVYTSVSGRDLVS
+967 KDIDYTSVSGRDLVS

-993 RRGLEDKAVFLTNIF
+993 RSRFEDKAVFLTNIF

-1036 TLLAAS
+1036 TLLAVS

-1067 YSKSAGAAERPSVTK
+1067 YSKSAGAATSPSVTK
-1082 KCVFS
+1082 ECVFS
-1087 LDGKLIAFQ
+1087 PDGKLIAFQ

-1109 GGFHCTVFE
+1109 GGFHCKVFE

-1140 IQGYLPR
+1140 ILENFKR
-1147 PHFYVW
+1147 PLFYVW

-1161 DSFKSPGLLTVDC
+1161 DSFKSPGLPTVDC

-1201 PCRRLLKTL
+1201 PCRLLKTL

-1216 RSVSFSQCT
+1216 QSVRFSQCT
-1225 VSLDNEL
+1225 VSLDNQL

-1247 VANVHSSRRIL
+1247 VANAHSSRRIL

-1290 LTESKAIAFTR
+1290 LTESKPIAFTR

-1326 SDRVCIIELCKLE
+1326 SDQVCVIKLCKLE
-1339 SALSPMTKGKVGTT
+1339 SALSSMTKGKVGTT
-1353 ERTVQPTKRIT
+1353 KPTLQPTKKIPL
-1364 STANTPTSSLE
+1364 TANIPTSSLE
-1375 DYKSETSKN
+1375 DYKSETSIN
-1384 SDLEEDFYDIP
+1384 SDLEDFYDLP
-1395 EDYFFESDESD
+1395 EDYFCESDESD